1 MWSVLL
7 IWLAFHRSW
16 QKHGATHGK
25 TVLFSVKQGVGGG
38 GSLGLDLLH
47 GQVWLCSGLA
57 LLSDESANAPAVRRR
72 GSNVHRARTVPH
84 STPVA
89 PPQLKRP
96 RQPAADHIALL
107 LFVQPNVSPLPT
119 AILLWNR

>member
-7 IWLAFHRSW
+7 IWLEFHRSW

-38 GSLGLDLLH
+38 GGFLDFLH

-72 GSNVHRARTVPH
+72 GSHVHRDADRTALDACRAAAAEEAAAAGRRPH
-84 STPVA
+84 RFAAVCA
-89 PPQLKRP
+89 AKRLS
-96 RQPAADHIALL
+96 PAHSDLAME
-107 LFVQPNVSPLPT
+107 
-119 AILLWNR
+119 

>member
-16 QKHGATHGK
+16 QKHSATHGK

-38 GSLGLDLLH
+38 GGLGLDLLH

-57 LLSDESANAPAVRRR
+57 LLSDESANAGGKKTTQSRASGRGPYRTRRLSRRR
-72 GSNVHRARTVPH
+72 S
-84 STPVA
+84 
-89 PPQLKRP
+89 
-96 RQPAADHIALL
+96 
-107 LFVQPNVSPLPT
+107 
-119 AILLWNR
+119 

>member
-7 IWLAFHRSW
+7 IWLEFHRSW
-16 QKHGATHGK
+16 QKHGVTHGK

-38 GSLGLDLLH
+38 GLDFLH
-47 GQVWLCSGLA
+47 GQVWLCCGLA
-57 LLSDESANAPAVRRR
+57 LLSDESANAGGKKTRQPCIGTRP
-72 GSNVHRARTVPH
+72 VPH

-107 LFVQPNVSPLPT
+107 LFVQPKVSPLPI
-119 AILLWNR
+119 AILP